1 MAMTPKEVF
10 FNWLIRKYGWGEERF
25 AELEEDFQISLL
37 REFNEIRKSY
47 RQPVIYMFEIK
58 E

>member
-1 MAMTPKEVF
+1 MTPKEIF

-25 AELEEDFQISLL
+25 AELEEDFQTSLL
-37 REFNEIRKSY
+37 QEFNEIRKSY
-47 RQPVIYMFEIK
+47 GQSVTYMEEVK